1 MTDELSG
8 LGAGAGESQT
18 IDDVIEALLQLA
30 QQFLTGCLRA
40 AAAGV
45 EVARQFPGGDS
56 VEPLHFLLLSQ
67 LEEVVGLPL
76 AAAARLPGAAL
87 LARRGGGGGAGALS
101 RHPGRPPQAG
111 VDAR

>member
-18 IDDVIEALLQLA
+18 VDDVIEALLELA

-40 AAAGV
+40 ATAGV
-45 EVARQFPGGDS
+45 EVARQLPGGDP

-76 AAAARLPGAAL
+76 AAAAHLPGAAL
-87 LARRGGGGGAGALS
+87 LTRRVGAADAAALAYNLS
-101 RHPGRPPQAG
+101 RPLVDELVAG
-111 VDAR
+111 

>member
-1 MTDELSG
+1 MAGELSS

-18 IDDVIEALLQLA
+18 VDDVVEALLDLA

-45 EVARQFPGGDS
+45 EVARQLPGGDP

-76 AAAARLPGAAL
+76 AAPARLPGAAL
-87 LARRGGGGGAGALS
+87 LARRGGAADAAALAC
-101 RHPGRPPQAG
+101 HPARPPSA
-111 VDAR
+111 A